1 MKDWNVW
8 VCRNGC
14 HRVIGKVSEQSKR
27 LARCAAL
34 SRFGVSEE
42 EMAEKPYPPDADHI
56 YPDEEFEMTPAD

>member
-8 VCRNGC
+8 VCRDGC
-14 HRVIGKVSEQSKR
+14 HRVIGKVSEQSEP

-42 EMAEKPYPPDADHI
+42 EMAESPYPPDAGLI
-56 YPDEEFEMTPAD
+56 YPDEAFEVTAAD

>member
-8 VCRNGC
+8 VCRNGG
-14 HRVIGKVSEQSKR
+14 HRVIGKVSEQSER

-42 EMAEKPYPPDADHI
+42 EMAEKLYPPDVDHI
-56 YPDEEFEMTPAD
+56 YPDEEFEMTLAD